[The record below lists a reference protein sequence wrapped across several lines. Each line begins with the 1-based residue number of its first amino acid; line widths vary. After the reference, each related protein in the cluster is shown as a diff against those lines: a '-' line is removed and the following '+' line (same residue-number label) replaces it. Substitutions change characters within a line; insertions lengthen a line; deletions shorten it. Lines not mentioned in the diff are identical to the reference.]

1 MLNNPQTVIRRHEI
15 AMLSLALVGSAVET
29 TNVVTALVT
38 LCIALVLL
46 AFLFEERIINELRY
60 VENIRRNEANND

>member
-1 MLNNPQTVIRRHEI
+1 MLNNPQSVVRRHEI
-15 AMLSLALVGSAVET
+15 ALLSFALGGSAVET

>member
-1 MLNNPQTVIRRHEI
+1 MLNNPQSVVRRHKI
-15 AMLSLALVGSAVET
+15 ALLSLALVGSAVET

-46 AFLFEERIINELRY
+46 TFLFEERIINELHC
-60 VENIRRNEANND
+60 VEDIRRNEANND

>member
-1 MLNNPQTVIRRHEI
+1 MLNNPQSVVRRHEI
-15 AMLSLALVGSAVET
+15 ALLSLALVGSGVET
-29 TNVVTALVT
+29 TDAVTALVT